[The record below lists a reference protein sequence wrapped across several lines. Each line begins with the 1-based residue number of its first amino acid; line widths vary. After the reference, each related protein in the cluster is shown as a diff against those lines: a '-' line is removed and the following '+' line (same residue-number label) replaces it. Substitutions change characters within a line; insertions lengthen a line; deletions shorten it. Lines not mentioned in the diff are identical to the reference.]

1 MKRIHSGYW
10 QRDRTFSRGI
20 LDDIARADPR
30 LAIVNVM
37 RRRLPANVPWRID
50 IMRKPDGKRPM
61 RALLVDDSRPMRQV
75 EAEILQALGF
85 ETADACHGKEAL
97 SQLQNAPLPD
107 VALVDWKMPEMNG
120 LEFIKAV
127 RSDAR
132 LEELVILMVTNETG
146 PDQMAR
152 ALTAGANEYL
162 TKPFDKAALIDKLRL
177 VGVMN

>member
-1 MKRIHSGYW
+1 MLE
-10 QRDRTFSRGI
+10 QDF
-20 LDDIARADPR
+20 
-30 LAIVNVM
+30 
-37 RRRLPANVPWRID
+37 D

-85 ETADACHGKEAL
+85 ETSDACHGKEAL

-107 VALVDWKMPEMNG
+107 VALVDWKMPEMDG
-120 LEFIKAV
+120 LEFVKAV

-162 TKPFDKAALIDKLRL
+162 TKPFDKGALIDKLRL